1 MAGRLNYP
9 LTEIFTCLAAV
20 RLAVGSVESYGL
32 CVRRCGCWGRRYA
45 TGLNACAADLF
56 GRAKVTSSRGRR
68 WAPSWDHFCGDN
80 PVAVVKGS
88 WVVIG
93 REQRLVTT
101 VVINRQRYLEG
112 RYHAGATVERHRQ
125 RQPSRESRRS
135 KNNRMFAEPPR
146 SGTT

>member
-68 WAPSWDHFCGDN
+68 WAPSWDHSCGDS
-80 PVAVVKGS
+80 PVAVAKGS
-88 WVVIG
+88 GVVIG
-93 REQRLVTT
+93 HEQRLVTT
-101 VVINRQRYLEG
+101 VVIKRQRYLEG
-112 RYHAGATVERHRQ
+112 RYYVGGQLT
-125 RQPSRESRRS
+125 
-135 KNNRMFAEPPR
+135 NNASARPD
-146 SGTT
+146 